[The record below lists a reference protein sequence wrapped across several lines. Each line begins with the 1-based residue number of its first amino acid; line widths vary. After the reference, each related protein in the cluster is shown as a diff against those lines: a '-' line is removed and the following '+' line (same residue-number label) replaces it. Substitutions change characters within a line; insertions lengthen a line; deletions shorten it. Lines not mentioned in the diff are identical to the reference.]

1 MKPKKREENERCIKN
16 ALREILGRHLI
27 GVEFWY
33 QRGSKKIFVTY
44 KDFKPHIEI
53 EPIIRKVSR
62 EKWSII
68 LRRVYS
74 NKLIKDTLFDVY
86 NKNHVAI
93 VDMVNGEL
101 KPYTIRDYIHN
112 LIMKE

>member
-1 MKPKKREENERCIKN
+1 M
-16 ALREILGRHLI
+16 
-27 GVEFWY
+27 
-33 QRGSKKIFVTY
+33 
-44 KDFKPHIEI
+44 
-53 EPIIRKVSR
+53 
-62 EKWSII
+62 
-68 LRRVYS
+68 RRVYS